1 MLFIER
7 SQKEATMGRPIK
19 FDREE
24 ALDAAMNYFWANGF
38 ERTSVSDLAEVMGI
52 TRSSFY
58 NSFGS
63 KDDVFKESLARYSE
77 ASPDRHFADV
87 STGDRILPLIEKGMR
102 DLCSERTSDTQ
113 ARGCLIV
120 NCLNEA
126 PNTEAKAPGI
136 GKLFSEKVK
145 HLQLL
150 LQQAKDQ
157 HEIDQEADIVTLASE
172 TFAFLCGLNLASKF
186 IREEHALWAMCK
198 SFLDA
203 HKLSVRNPLIDL
215 DLD

>member
-1 MLFIER
+1 
-7 SQKEATMGRPIK
+7 MGRPIN
-19 FDREE
+19 FDREK

-38 ERTSVSDLAEVMGI
+38 EKASVSDLAGVMGI

-63 KDDVFKESLARYSE
+63 KDKVFKESLARYSA

-87 STGDRILPLIEKGMR
+87 GKGDRILPLLEKVMR
-102 DLCSERTSDTQ
+102 SLSSERTSDRQ

-120 NCLNEA
+120 NYLNEA
-126 PNTEAKAPGI
+126 QDNEAKAPGV
-136 GKLFSEKVK
+136 GELFSEKVK
-145 HLQLL
+145 HLQALF
-150 LQQAKDQ
+150 QQAKDQ
-157 HEIDQEADIVTLASE
+157 HEIDQEIDIETLASE

-186 IREEHALWAMCK
+186 IREEQALWAMCE
-198 SFLDA
+198 SFLNA

-215 DLD
+215 DLG